1 MVETTA
7 LNNPAADIDAC
18 GMTYRELNHEL
29 TALVQQGGDH
39 ITVRNVNGQRY
50 IGTNLNHEVRLELWG
65 TPGNDLGAFMNGPR
79 IVVHGNGQDGIGNT
93 MNGGEIVVH
102 GHVGD
107 ALGLAAR
114 GGTILVRDGAGYRAG
129 IHMKEYGDRRPII
142 VIGGTAQDFM
152 GEYMAGGILVVLGL
166 VKGGPVKTR
175 ARYVGTGMHGGRIFL
190 RGTIESH
197 QLGKEVGVAALDQ
210 EDMQTLEKA
219 VRAYA
224 TQFGGSVDEV
234 LGADFVKLF
243 PLYLRPYGRLYAY

>member
-1 MVETTA
+1 MVDSTA
-7 LNNPAADIDAC
+7 LNNASIEIDAR
-18 GMTYRELNHEL
+18 GLTYRELNHSL
-29 TALVQQGGDH
+29 TGYVQQGAER

-50 IGTNLNHEVRLELWG
+50 IGTNLNADVRLELWG

-93 MNGGEIVVH
+93 MNGGEIILH
-102 GHVGD
+102 GHAGD

-129 IHMKEYGDRRPII
+129 IHMKEYDDRRPVI
-142 VIGGTAQDFM
+142 VIGGAAQDFM

-166 VKGGPVKTR
+166 VKGGSVQTR

-190 RGTIESH
+190 RGTIQSH
-197 QLGKEVGVAALDQ
+197 QLGKEVGVAALDT
-210 EDMQTLEKA
+210 EDMQVLEDA
-219 VRAYA
+219 VKTYA
-224 TQFGGSVDEV
+224 RHFDASVDEI
-234 LGADFVKLF
+234 LGGEFVKLF

>member
-1 MVETTA
+1 MVDTTA
-7 LNNPAADIDAC
+7 LDSRSVEIDAQ
-18 GMTYRELNHEL
+18 GMTYRQLNTTL
-29 TALVQQGGDH
+29 TGYAHGGAGY

-50 IGTNLNHEVRLELWG
+50 IGTNLNANVQLELWG
-65 TPGNDLGAFMNGPR
+65 TPGNDLGAFMNGPH

-102 GHVGD
+102 GHAGD

-129 IHMKEYGDRRPII
+129 IHMKEYGETRPLV

-166 VKGGPVKTR
+166 AKGGPVQTR

-190 RGTIESH
+190 RGSIESH
-197 QLGKEVGVAALDQ
+197 QLGKEVGVAALDT
-210 EDMQTLEKA
+210 EDMQVLEAA
-219 VRAYA
+219 VSMYSTR
-224 TQFGGSVDEV
+224 FDRSVDDILSGE
-234 LGADFVKLF
+234 FVKLF